1 MWDNSVHAVS
11 CRASNKTN
19 ANENE
24 NENESGCPD
33 GLYRAVQDRV
43 RRRGQHGDLTEREKE
58 TLRAVYLARLVPNYA
73 RQGYL
78 RQLLEY
84 AAGKKGGEGDGVRA
98 GGAVGGGDGFYAED
112 GTTTTTAAPAT
123 AAEEEDAE
131 AEDEVHLLN
140 VLEVSKIVKRPRK
153 MKFGRPV
160 RDDEERILNEV
171 ELVPERN
178 TEN

>member
-1 MWDNSVHAVS
+1 M
-11 CRASNKTN
+11 
-19 ANENE
+19 
-24 NENESGCPD
+24 
-33 GLYRAVQDRV
+33 
-43 RRRGQHGDLTEREKE
+43 
-58 TLRAVYLARLVPNYA
+58 RAVYLARLVPNYA

-84 AAGKKGGEGDGVRA
+84 AAGKNGGGEDDGVGA
-98 GGAVGGGDGFYAED
+98 GGAVGEGSGVNATD
-112 GTTTTTAAPAT
+112 GTTAAE
-123 AAEEEDAE
+123 EEEDAE

-160 RDDEERILNEV
+160 REDEERILNEV

-178 TEN
+178 AED